1 MLSQRGLGRW
11 YYRHRRDRRDFA
23 ASRDQRIDDLP
34 ILRWSAQWDDG
45 MPQAGRLKALA
56 TGCGTTAFRQR
67 ENLMAQ
73 PTIAIIGAGQAG
85 FQVAAS
91 LRDLHYNAR
100 VVIVGDE
107 PHAPYQRP
115 PLSKGYL
122 LGEVDDSQVTLRPA
136 AFYAQHQIELIIG
149 KRAVA
154 IDRTRRKV
162 GLEDDSVIEYDH
174 LVLATGARNRP
185 LPVPGAD
192 LQNVFFLRTLDEANR
207 LRERMSDAKTAVV
220 IGAGFIGLEF
230 AASAAKT
237 GMEVTV
243 LDVADRPMAR
253 ALSKTMSAVFARE
266 HEKAGVNL
274 VFNTQVMRLLG
285 ENGRVTGV
293 ETVDGRVMPA
303 DLVVIGIGVIPNVE
317 LAATCDL
324 PVENGIVVDR
334 FLQTSD
340 PHISAIGDV
349 AAHENPYAHG
359 TRVRLESVQN
369 AADQARCVAHRIAG
383 QPAAYSALPWFWS
396 NQGNL
401 KLQMTGLPTS
411 GCEEVLRGDPNGT
424 VCSVFLFRDDKLVCV
439 ETLNRPAD
447 HMLGRRLLTNRVVLT
462 PQQAGDLNCD
472 LKALLPKPAAAAA
485 PGS

>member
-1 MLSQRGLGRW
+1 
-11 YYRHRRDRRDFA
+11 
-23 ASRDQRIDDLP
+23 
-34 ILRWSAQWDDG
+34 
-45 MPQAGRLKALA
+45 
-56 TGCGTTAFRQR
+56 
-67 ENLMAQ
+67 MAQ

-91 LRDLHYNAR
+91 LRDLHYDAR

-115 PLSKGYL
+115 PLSKAYL
-122 LGEVDDSQVTLRPA
+122 LGEAGESQVTLRPA
-136 AFYAQHQIELIIG
+136 AFYAQHQIELITG

-162 GLEDDSVIEYDH
+162 GLEDDSVIAYDH
-174 LVLATGARNRP
+174 LILATGARNRP

-192 LQNVFFLRTLDEANR
+192 LQNVYFLRTLDEANT
-207 LRERMSDAKTAVV
+207 LRAQMSEAKAAVV

-230 AASAAKT
+230 AASAAKV
-237 GMEVTV
+237 GMHVTV

-253 ALSKTMSAVFARE
+253 ALSKTMSTVFARE
-266 HEKAGVNL
+266 HEKMGVHL

-285 ENGRVTGV
+285 EHGRVTGV
-293 ETVDGRVMPA
+293 ETVDGQVLPA

-324 PVENGIVVDR
+324 PIENGIVVDH

-349 AAHENPYAHG
+349 AAHENPYAPG
-359 TRVRLESVQN
+359 ARIRVESVQN
-369 AADQARCVAHRIAG
+369 ASDQARCVAHRIAG
-383 QPAAYSALPWFWS
+383 QRAAYDALPWFWS

-411 GCEEVLRGDPNGT
+411 GCQEVMRGDSNGT
-424 VCSVFLFRDDKLVCV
+424 VCSVFLFREEKLVCV
-439 ETLNRPAD
+439 ETLNRAAD
-447 HMLGRRLLTNRVVLT
+447 HMLARRLLTNRVALT
-462 PQQAGDLNCD
+462 PQQAADVSFD
-472 LKALLPKPAAAAA
+472 LKTLLPKPASTVVR
-485 PGS
+485 G